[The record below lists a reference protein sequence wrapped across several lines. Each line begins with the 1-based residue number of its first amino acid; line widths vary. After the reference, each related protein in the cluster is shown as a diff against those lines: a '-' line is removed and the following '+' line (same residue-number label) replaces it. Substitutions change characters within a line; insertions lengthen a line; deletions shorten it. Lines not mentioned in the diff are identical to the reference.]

1 MIVTVWRHGEAG
13 QAFNDRRRELTERG
27 TDDIGFACQQFHRA
41 CEARQLPHPQLILHS
56 PWVRT
61 TQTAEILDAAFTHAA
76 LRAHPALQPGAGT
89 PQVDTLLEQ
98 FLLAPQCPEHLVLV
112 SHQPLVSRLVDHYLG
127 ERGRVPALSPGG
139 LAVLTLEAATAGG
152 AGLLF
157 WALPP
162 EYEAGI

>member
-13 QAFNDRRRELTERG
+13 QAFTDRQRELTERG
-27 TDDIGFACQQFHRA
+27 TDDLGFACQQFHRA
-41 CEARQLPHPQLILHS
+41 CEARQLPPPQLILHS

-76 LRAHPALQPGAGT
+76 SRAHPALQPGADI
-89 PQVDTLLEQ
+89 QEVDNLLVQ
-98 FLLAPQCPEHLVLV
+98 LLLAPQCPEHLVLV

-139 LAVLTLEAATAGG
+139 LTALALEAPTACG
-152 AGLLF
+152 ARLLF

>member
-1 MIVTVWRHGEAG
+1 VIVTIWRHGEAG
-13 QAFNDRRRELTERG
+13 QAFSDRRRELNERG

-76 LRAHPALQPGAGT
+76 LRAHESLQPGAGIGD
-89 PQVDTLLEQ
+89 VDALLEQ
-98 FLLAPQCPEHLVLV
+98 LLLSPQCPEHLLLV

-127 ERGRVPALSPGG
+127 EPGRVPPLSPGG
-139 LAVLTLEAATAGG
+139 LAALDLAAATAGG
-152 AGLLF
+152 ARVLF